1 MIMMMMII
9 TLIMTITP
17 TTKIR
22 YFAFRRTDFNAFV
35 IIQLIR
41 CMCIPL
47 LSRLAE
53 NMLRAIR
60 NEAPLTQNEV
70 DDKLKNREKYGFWN
84 SILPYGSSSYL
95 REDEPNWKFV
105 GRATLYLVLGIG
117 TVFWM
122 MKVVEFTYGDI
133 VTKRRRAI
141 ARRERMRREI
151 ELEQKRQVEVRYQ
164 KTGVPS
170 DDGQG

>member
-1 MIMMMMII
+1 
-9 TLIMTITP
+9 
-17 TTKIR
+17 
-22 YFAFRRTDFNAFV
+22 
-35 IIQLIR
+35 
-41 CMCIPL
+41 
-47 LSRLAE
+47 
-53 NMLRAIR
+53 MLRAIR